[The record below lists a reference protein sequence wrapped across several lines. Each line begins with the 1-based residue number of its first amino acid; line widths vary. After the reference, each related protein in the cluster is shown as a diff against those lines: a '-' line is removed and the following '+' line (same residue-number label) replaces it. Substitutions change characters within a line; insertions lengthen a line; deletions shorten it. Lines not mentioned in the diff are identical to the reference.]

1 MSDEDYDQGFVEG
14 YYHGL
19 STDKETSFLILA
31 ARKETSFLILAARI
45 EELKK
50 ENEKLRAALKPFA
63 EMITE
68 IEDYWEDHYRVE
80 ACNGLIAGEIRAA
93 AAALKETE

>member
-1 MSDEDYDQGFVEG
+1 MSDDIV
-14 YYHGL
+14 GL
-19 STDKETSFLILA
+19 LLDRAFRLATRDFNGDGARLAKEAADEILRLRA
-31 ARKETSFLILAARI
+31 
-45 EELKK
+45 

-63 EMITE
+63 DMICE
-68 IEDYWEDHYRVE
+68 VEDYWEDHYRIE